1 MRNHRTLVL
10 LAGIAAT
17 LMSCKSDTTGPRE
30 VVVATVVVSLPRTA
44 FRAGESIQA
53 AALPLDSSGG
63 VVTGRTVSWSSSNP
77 DVATVSASGLVKG
90 ISAGAAVISAS
101 ADGKDGTAIV
111 NVSLVPVTSVTVVP
125 GTESVSAG
133 ASVALSVILKD
144 SADRILTGRHI
155 DWTSSAPSIASVT
168 AAGVVNGILVG
179 AAEIVA
185 TVEGKTGK
193 ATINVN
199 TLTTPVA
206 TITLNPTETEM
217 SGGATKQ
224 ITATLRDANG
234 NVVGNRTINWSS
246 SNPAR
251 ATVSS
256 DGTVTANPVDGSV
269 TITASVEGKSAT
281 ASVGIHTFTRMST
294 GTGFSCALTGDGT
307 AYCWGTNTQAQL
319 GDGSLTSRLLP
330 VKVATDAKFVAIT
343 SGVAH
348 SCALIASGEAYC
360 WGDNSIGQ
368 VGTST
373 ATQISSPVAVNGGRR
388 FVSIAAGDR
397 STCATTAEREV
408 YCWGSIRHYYQDFY
422 GGRVAPEPTSTPRL
436 SGSGMVAV
444 VAGTDGRFC
453 SVDAA
458 GLGYCW
464 TVEFLSPINGN
475 GASLPDEPPVRG
487 PPVSTELH
495 FTTLRVGHG
504 HTCGVIASGQA
515 YCWGNNLSGQL
526 GDGTTVNR
534 STPTLVSGGLIFES
548 IAAGGDWDF
557 DSDVGQA
564 GFTCG
569 LTVGGKTY
577 CWGSNRVGALGTGA
591 PGGKA
596 LTQQP
601 VLGGILFTGIR
612 ASFGSVCGLAVGGA
626 AYCWGSNG
634 TGQIGNGTTGIS
646 DRPALVFGN

>member
-125 GTESVSAG
+125 GTESVSAD

-155 DWTSSAPSIASVT
+155 DWTSSAPYIASVT

-246 SNPAR
+246 SNSAR

-307 AYCWGTNTQAQL
+307 AYC
-319 GDGSLTSRLLP
+319 
-330 VKVATDAKFVAIT
+330 
-343 SGVAH
+343 
-348 SCALIASGEAYC
+348 
-360 WGDNSIGQ
+360 
-368 VGTST
+368 
-373 ATQISSPVAVNGGRR
+373 
-388 FVSIAAGDR
+388 
-397 STCATTAEREV
+397 
-408 YCWGSIRHYYQDFY
+408 
-422 GGRVAPEPTSTPRL
+422 
-436 SGSGMVAV
+436 
-444 VAGTDGRFC
+444 
-453 SVDAA
+453 
-458 GLGYCW
+458 
-464 TVEFLSPINGN
+464 
-475 GASLPDEPPVRG
+475 
-487 PPVSTELH
+487 
-495 FTTLRVGHG
+495 
-504 HTCGVIASGQA
+504 
-515 YCWGNNLSGQL
+515 
-526 GDGTTVNR
+526 
-534 STPTLVSGGLIFES
+534 
-548 IAAGGDWDF
+548 
-557 DSDVGQA
+557 
-564 GFTCG
+564 
-569 LTVGGKTY
+569 
-577 CWGSNRVGALGTGA
+577 
-591 PGGKA
+591 
-596 LTQQP
+596 
-601 VLGGILFTGIR
+601 
-612 ASFGSVCGLAVGGA
+612 
-626 AYCWGSNG
+626 
-634 TGQIGNGTTGIS
+634 
-646 DRPALVFGN
+646 